1 VYDIIYS
8 KFYEEGF
15 GKSAALVPLLR
26 VPGSRLKLSSDS
38 STRFCGRALEF
49 LVLAGRELGFQ

>member
-1 VYDIIYS
+1 MIYS

-26 VPGSRLKLSSDS
+26 VLGSRLKLLCDS